1 MLPSSFAFTAGEPG
15 AARQEKR
22 LGTVGRTASRA
33 RILLRAAREGRLMG
47 KINGEFS
54 EIWKHL
60 VSVILNQ
67 GTVAQGGSTITSAEY
82 DETNS
87 N

>member
-1 MLPSSFAFTAGEPG
+1 
-15 AARQEKR
+15 
-22 LGTVGRTASRA
+22 
-33 RILLRAAREGRLMG
+33 MG

-67 GTVAQGGSTITSAEY
+67 GTVAQGWSTITSAEY